1 MVDILEYDD
10 VNEALIAEG
19 KAPAEGK
26 QVMLGI
32 TKASLATNS
41 FLSAA
46 SFQETTKV
54 LTEAAIKGKVD
65 PLIGLKENVCIGKL
79 IPAGT
84 GMKRYRSVKLDTD
97 VQELDFNDEIDF
109 SDDFELEEASG
120 EESIQELDVEN
131 TQEENNESQEVVISE
146 E

>member
-1 MVDILEYDD
+1 MKYKV
-10 VNEALIAEG
+10 
-19 KAPAEGK
+19 
-26 QVMLGI
+26 
-32 TKASLATNS
+32 
-41 FLSAA
+41 
-46 SFQETTKV
+46 QED
-54 LTEAAIKGKVD
+54 KGKVD
-65 PLIGLKENVCIGKL
+65 ELVGLKENVLIGKL

-120 EESIQELDVEN
+120 EESIQEVDVEN